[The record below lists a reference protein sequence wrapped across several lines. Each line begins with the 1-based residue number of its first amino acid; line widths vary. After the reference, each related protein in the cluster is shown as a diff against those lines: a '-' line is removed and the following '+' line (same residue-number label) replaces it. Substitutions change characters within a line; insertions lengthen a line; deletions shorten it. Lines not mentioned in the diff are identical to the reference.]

1 MTRLSGPATSIFTPW
16 ASASGFDIIAQYR
29 AEPRAGKLT
38 GIELADEKA
47 GNIPTTAWKKQ
58 RTGEAWYP
66 GDTYINS
73 IGQGFVQVS
82 PIQACQMIGAIAN
95 GGKFFQPTLL
105 RQSRNR
111 ETGVVTPVT
120 PEQKRAFKMDPA
132 ALAEIRRALLGVTTE
147 SNGTAHGAATPSRP
161 WPPRPA
167 RPRSSPRRSPA
178 GSSRQPRRTT
188 PGSWPMRRRTIPGSP
203 LPCWSS
209 TGATAARQPRRW
221 PEKSSRSS

>member
-1 MTRLSGPATSIFTPW
+1 MRKPGTS
-16 ASASGFDIIAQYR
+16 R
-29 AEPRAGKLT
+29 PRT
-38 GIELADEKA
+38 GRR
-47 GNIPTTAWKKQ
+47 Q

-82 PIQACQMIGAIAN
+82 PIQACQMISAIAN

-105 RQSRNR
+105 RQSRSR

-120 PEQKRAFKMDPA
+120 PEQKRAFKIDPV
-132 ALAEIRRALLGVTTE
+132 ALAEIRRALLGRDERVE
-147 SNGTAHGAATPSRP
+147 RHGPRCGDPLRDRGRQDRHGAGHRP
-161 WPPRPA
+161 EG
-167 RPRSSPRRSPA
+167 RRRKTL
-178 GSSRQPRRTT
+178 GTPRRTT
-188 PGSWPMRRRTIPGSP
+188 PGSWPMRLRTTPGSP

-221 PEKSSRSS
+221 PEKSLRSS